1 MRKTTILLLLLSPL
15 LSICQNDMDGNKQ
28 KHKMGIGLKAGVN
41 FANVT
46 HASNINSSNKA
57 GFMAGAF
64 LAPPTG
70 GVMGYRSEIIFS
82 RQGYDFKTNTKT
94 GSVNLDYILLPQ
106 LTSINLGKFASLLF
120 GAQMAFLINAK
131 ADSTNSQGTNNP
143 YAGVMNYYN
152 KFDYGAAAG
161 VEIFPFKGLLIG
173 LRYNI
178 SFGKTYKDP
187 SSFNGM
193 PPSFFPTVDAKSNVV
208 QLFAGY
214 KF

>member
-1 MRKTTILLLLLSPL
+1 MRKSTILILLLSPL
-15 LSICQNDMDGNKQ
+15 LSLSQDDKNHQKQN
-28 KHKMGIGLKAGVN
+28 HKIGIGLKAGVN

-46 HASNINSSNKA
+46 NASNINASNKA

-64 LAPPTG
+64 LAPPSS
-70 GVMGYRSEIIFS
+70 GVMGYRTEIIFS

-94 GSVNLDYILLPQ
+94 GSVDLDYILLPQ
-106 LTSINLGKFASLLF
+106 LTAINIGKFAQLQL

-143 YAGVMNYYN
+143 YAGVMDYYN
-152 KFDYGAAAG
+152 RFDYGAAAG
-161 VEIFPFKGLLIG
+161 FEIYPFKGLLIG
-173 LRYNI
+173 ARYNI

-187 SSFNGM
+187 STYNGM
-193 PPSFFPTVDAKSNVV
+193 PPSFFPSVNAKNNVV

-214 KF
+214 RF